1 MTVVSAL
8 KFNKNHAVIV
18 ADERV
23 TYSTEVKHDIAI
35 KIFQVCEGKVNGF
48 IGGCGLLDTIVEGV
62 ERIRDSLETGDK
74 LSIASLKRSGGDV
87 MMSLKESLVDEYI
100 QGKFGLRAVDF
111 QRGKRVD
118 PTSKQDVD
126 LDESFVESY
135 KKALKSKKLK
145 GKIDADFLAIFSDKS
160 KVAIYGFAVGER
172 PRLVELPYETI
183 GSGYDK
189 ADDILADFVK
199 SVPREKRGGIDHLR
213 GMSAILYATFYAGYK
228 VSSVGG
234 TPLIKIVKGDKIIE
248 PCHANSRL
256 AMEIGRGVRAGYLT
270 REFEYQALDDLL
282 YQNADKREV
291 NERMKKKARDWSALD
306 DLLRDYPA
314 EAP

>member
-35 KIFQVCEGKVNGF
+35 KIFQVCDGKVNGF

-62 ERIRDSLETGDK
+62 ERIRESLEKGDK
-74 LSIASLKRSGGDV
+74 LTIASVKRASGDV
-87 MMSLKESLVDEYI
+87 MMFLKESLVDEYI

-111 QRGKRVD
+111 QRGKRLD
-118 PTSKQDVD
+118 PKTNQDVD

-145 GKIDADFLAIFSDKS
+145 GKVDADFLGIFSDKGR
-160 KVAIYGFAVGER
+160 VEIYSFAVGER

-199 SVPREKRGGIDHLR
+199 SVPREKRGGIDHLK
-213 GMSAILYATFYAGYK
+213 GMAAILYATFYAGYK

-234 TPLIKIVKGDKIIE
+234 TPLIKIVCDGRVVE
-248 PCHANSRL
+248 PWHDNSRL
-256 AMEIGRGVRAGYLT
+256 AMEIVRGVRAGYLSDA
-270 REFEYQALDDLL
+270 FETQALDDLL
-282 YQNADKREV
+282 YQGAPWGDVDVRMWKNAKDHL
-291 NERMKKKARDWSALD
+291 ALSR
-306 DLLRDYPA
+306 LLRDYPRLS
-314 EAP
+314 P